1 MHSSRGHVSDETEGA
16 LTFRSFL
23 IIEIVLHKIDKYLWS
38 WNLHETIFPWDFGP
52 EIWRPYLLVTRGNK
66 NVESRICTFKRQ
78 EKSSPLCAPKYS
90 WWRRYSA
97 MHQRSFDRVACDQLL
112 TVPTLDAKVED
123 YLSAQEIHRIDDFT
137 QVGLHFDINI
147 MRCKLWPLDW

>member
-1 MHSSRGHVSDETEGA
+1 MILK
-16 LTFRSFL
+16 LTR
-23 IIEIVLHKIDKYLWS
+23 
-38 WNLHETIFPWDFGP
+38 NDFSLRF
-52 EIWRPYLLVTRGNK
+52 WRPYLLVTRGNK
-66 NVESRICTFKRQ
+66 NVESLTSGKKICAR
-78 EKSSPLCAPKYS
+78 CAAALKPKYS

-97 MHQRSFDRVACDQLL
+97 IHQRAFDRVACDQLL

-147 MRCKLWPLDW
+147 MRCNIWPLTDRSLEQACDVPLLKAFESSATFVTKLQGRFFTQVRLMLVC